1 MAPVTEPVVDPAV
14 DPAAPPVVAPVV
26 PSAVDP
32 VAEPAAPP
40 VVEPVTEPVTEPVV
54 PVAVRPRRRVL
65 RTVGLIA
72 VAAVLGLVGGTAV
85 GYRIQ
90 ADREPTALPPL
101 NQPDLAHP
109 KPLPK
114 GQKAK
119 PLPASEDLRA
129 KAEGDLRKLL
139 LPKPAGAKKAEFA
152 DADGWMPV
160 NEFASNFKGPS
171 NALDYQLDLGIRR
184 IAVTSWETG
193 RHRATEIRL
202 VQYRSN
208 DALGAQEFAEDQQ
221 GYMPDEDF
229 ADSEGKALKGS
240 ADGRYYVFPVQR
252 KAGYLDMYE
261 ARAYFYRGDIAVEI
275 FVVDTEKVSEKD
287 IRSLAERQLGRL

>member
-1 MAPVTEPVVDPAV
+1 MEPVPLVT
-14 DPAAPPVVAPVV
+14 PV
-26 PSAVDP
+26 
-32 VAEPAAPP
+32 E
-40 VVEPVTEPVTEPVV
+40 

-72 VAAVLGLVGGTAV
+72 VAAVIGLVGGTAV
-85 GYRIQ
+85 GYGIQ

-114 GQKAK
+114 GQTAK
-119 PLPASEDLRA
+119 PLPASEDLRT

-152 DADGWMPV
+152 DADGWMRV
-160 NEFASNFKGPS
+160 SSFASQFTRPGS
-171 NALDYQLDLGIRR
+171 ALDFQLDLGIRR
-184 IAVTSWETG
+184 IAVTSWVTG
-193 RHRATEIRL
+193 KYKETEIRL
-202 VQYRSN
+202 VQYRS
-208 DALGAQEFAEDQQ
+208 DDVLGAQDFVEDQQ
-221 GYMPDEDF
+221 AYMPDEDF
-229 ADSEGKALKGS
+229 ADDEGTELKGS
-240 ADGRYYVFPVQR
+240 ANGRYYVFPVQK
-252 KAGYLDMYE
+252 KAGYLDLYE

-275 FVVDTEKVSEKD
+275 FVVDTKKISEKD